1 MNEKS
6 YTNLRQG
13 LVIKVLAIDPKKRKF
28 FPRVIRARLRE
39 IARIDADDTSCPFE
53 TCYSN
58 LLKKFEL

>member
-1 MNEKS
+1 MDEIS

-13 LVIKVLAIDPKKRKF
+13 LVIKVLAIAPKKRKF
-28 FPRVIRARLRE
+28 FPRVIRASLRE
-39 IARIDADDTSCPFE
+39 IARIDADETSCPFE